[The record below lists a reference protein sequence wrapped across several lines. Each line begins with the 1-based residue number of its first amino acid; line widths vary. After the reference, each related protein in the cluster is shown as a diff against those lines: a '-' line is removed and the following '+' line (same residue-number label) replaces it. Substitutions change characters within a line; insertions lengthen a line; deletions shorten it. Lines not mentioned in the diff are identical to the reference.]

1 MVRIYITNFKQNIYS
16 LFIEMANDVNIWE
29 EERNENT
36 FQTEIENGDTLVTAA
51 TLNQLV
57 LKATDEDK
65 YGIKQFI
72 KYIDVVRYSGSY

>member
-1 MVRIYITNFKQNIYS
+1 MVRIFITNFKQNIYS

-65 YGIKQFI
+65 YGI
-72 KYIDVVRYSGSY
+72 

>member
-1 MVRIYITNFKQNIYS
+1 
-16 LFIEMANDVNIWE
+16 MANDVNIWE

-72 KYIDVVRYSGSY
+72 KYIIIHLSN

>member
-65 YGIKQFI
+65 YGI
-72 KYIDVVRYSGSY
+72 